1 LRLKLLHNIKQL
13 FISSTALL
21 KLCLLLQQLLHH
33 RLSLLGLLNCS
44 RSFLLG
50 SFHLFLHLG
59 HPGFCLNNSSP
70 LFFRLRSCLLNL
82 NLKTAKHRRTG
93 AWFRGRWGTVC
104 HLLSEQQQ
112 LVAGGEQL
120 LVHLCQPADERG
132 LPGAAV
138 HAGVDE
144 VDEEEG
150 EGHDHQQGDPVPV
163 ETSGAMCCFV
173 EPAWH
178 IVVHHLMCWIAFHS
192 LVSPEGFLM
201 FTVCHGIYG
210 LIRVGIFHRR
220 STLSCLLP

>member
-1 LRLKLLHNIKQL
+1 MLQKSRHSQFLRKSDSGSAT
-13 FISSTALL
+13 ISS
-21 KLCLLLQQLLHH
+21 
-33 RLSLLGLLNCS
+33 
-44 RSFLLG
+44 
-50 SFHLFLHLG
+50 LFL
-59 HPGFCLNNSSP
+59 
-70 LFFRLRSCLLNL
+70 RLRSCLLNL

-93 AWFRGRWGTVC
+93 AWFRGGWGTLC

-178 IVVHHLMCWIAFHS
+178 LQGWSQNRTSFGINSYFHD
-192 LVSPEGFLM
+192 
-201 FTVCHGIYG
+201 C
-210 LIRVGIFHRR
+210 
-220 STLSCLLP
+220 LSYDNEWGDFRLRGPFVLFDS